1 MNTLIITTFNRPEYL
16 SRCLASVA
24 KLDPMPDNIIITDDG
39 STDPQT
45 LKLIEDFTAPCIVG
59 KYPHDK
65 SRGIKAQ
72 LLEACDMAFAA
83 GADLVINLDADAIV
97 ASSLISRLR
106 ELHTPDYIV
115 SGFNSLNK
123 DPRGNLRNPIIAEHD
138 KHYLKQHA
146 NGINMCFDKVQYNHT
161 IRPALT
167 NPSGNWD
174 YDSKASQGF
183 TIAKPS
189 LVQHIGLQSSMG
201 HNEEPDVA
209 ADFIELSLPTV
220 TLFGID
226 AHDPVG
232 LQRAAEICTRSVAF
246 GDVQIITERLFQGRE
261 GYSRFCIEKM
271 ASYINTSHVL
281 IIHPDGYIQNPAAWR
296 DEWLTYDYC
305 GACWQYHDGKNVG
318 NGGFSL
324 RSKKLLDILA
334 TLDLEGLDVRIEDDF
349 ICRQIRPW
357 LEREHGIKFA
367 TEDEAKRFS
376 IEAYGCNMVDCAGV
390 QANMYSGQ
398 FGFHGYHVTGLPIPI
413 KPKGARH
420 ISPQVRALANKGLQS
435 RNQRRFR

>member
-1 MNTLIITTFNRPEYL
+1 MTTLIITTFNRPQYL

-24 KLDPMPDNIIITDDG
+24 RLDPMPDNIIITDDG

-97 ASSLISRLR
+97 ATSLISRLR

-138 KHYLKQHA
+138 RHYLKQHA
-146 NGINMCFDKVQYNHT
+146 NGINMCFGKVQYNHT

-183 TIAKPS
+183 RVTKPS
-189 LVQHIGLQSSMG
+189 LVQHIGLVSAMG

-226 AHDPVG
+226 AHDPAG
-232 LQRAAEICTRSVAF
+232 IQRAAEICTRSVAF

-281 IIHPDGYIQNPAAWR
+281 IIHPDGYIQNPSTWR
-296 DEWLTYDYC
+296 DEWLAYDYI
-305 GACWQYHDGKNVG
+305 GASWWFKDNKNVG

-334 TLDLEGLDVRIEDDF
+334 TLDLDDYHPEDEV
-349 ICRQIRPW
+349 ICRRLRKW
-357 LEREHGIKFA
+357 LEDNHDIKFA
-367 TEDEAKRFS
+367 PDEVANQFS
-376 IEAYGCNMVDCAGV
+376 IEAYGVPAPDN
-390 QANMYSGQ
+390 QYSGQ
-398 FGFHGYHVTGLPIPI
+398 FGFHGHHVTGLPIPMRSRNHT
-413 KPKGARH
+413 PAH
-420 ISPQVRALANKGLQS
+420 ITALANKGLQ
-435 RNQRRFR
+435 NKRRFR